1 MIKMHSVAMLNLTLL
16 TIIVVVESSRVK
28 GPPVADRREE
38 RHVAREGEEVK
49 LKCPIQG
56 HPAPMV
62 TWTRDGEVIDFS
74 WTRFRTN
81 KRNLKIRGVTK
92 NDRGLYKCKGINGF
106 GSAEVA
112 LELLVMAEEELEG
125 LEQGDLEHLA
135 PPAFLS
141 AEEAEVMQAEGEEV
155 VLDCSVT
162 GYPRPSILWYRGG
175 ALLRDGGSRLVVPGS
190 GSGSGEYSCRASN
203 LVGSLQ
209 RQFSVVRV
217 APTAEPTKL
226 AVEEGNAATLD
237 CRVRS
242 AIVPS
247 IRWLKKLEQEEQGAL
262 SVGRDF
268 YRMLDSEQETIS
280 AGVGEYLSQL
290 VLRNTEPSDTGMYI
304 CFVTSPRGRFNFQP
318 SYLTVLR
325 SSVSTEGMEEEEDTP
340 IMVLVV
346 CISIIV
352 TLMLIGAAA
361 CLVQRRTKPLAAS
374 PPASVVISNTS
385 TTPEKPVLKRG
396 GERSSGSSTDKQA
409 ARLEELL
416 KEQAQPL
423 AQPTEQRYFIQE
435 PGEYLGQEYHT
446 YRGADPDFRVYSP
459 ENMIEQEYRS
469 YNRAELQNL
478 YEVPNVPRT
487 QYSAYSTGTPRH
499 QSSIYSS
506 RR

>member
-1 MIKMHSVAMLNLTLL
+1 MNSKLTLL
-16 TIIVVVESSRVK
+16 TVLVGMVVGSSSRVK
-28 GPPVADRREE
+28 GPPVAERRQE

-56 HPAPMV
+56 HPTPMV
-62 TWTRDGEVIDFS
+62 TWTRDGDVIDFS

-81 KRNLKIRGVTK
+81 KRNLKIRGVAK
-92 NDRGLYKCKGINGF
+92 EDRGLYKCKGINGF

-112 LELLVMAEEELEG
+112 LELLVMGEKELEG

-135 PPAFLS
+135 PPAFLTV
-141 AEEAEVMQAEGEEV
+141 EESEVMQAEGEEV

-175 ALLRDGGSRLVVPGS
+175 ALLREGGSRLVVPGS
-190 GSGSGEYSCRASN
+190 GSGEGDYSCRATN

-209 RQFSVVRV
+209 RQFSVVKV
-217 APTAEPTKL
+217 EPTAEPTNL
-226 AVEEGNAATLD
+226 SVDEGNSATLD

-242 AIVPS
+242 AITPS
-247 IRWLKKLEQEEQGAL
+247 IRWLKKLEMEEEGAL

-268 YRMLDSEQETIS
+268 YRMLDSNQETVI

-290 VLRNTEPSDTGMYI
+290 VLHETEPSDTGMYI

-318 SYLTVLR
+318 SYLTVLK
-325 SSVSTEGMEEEEDTP
+325 SNSVATEGVEETP
-340 IMVLVV
+340 ILVLVV
-346 CISIIV
+346 CISIIA

-361 CLVQRRTKPLAAS
+361 CLVQRRQKPPAS
-374 PPASVVISNTS
+374 PPPSVVISNTS
-385 TTPEKPVLKRG
+385 TSPEKPVMKRG
-396 GERSSGSSTDKQA
+396 GEGSSVSSSERQA

-416 KEQAQPL
+416 REQAQPL
-423 AQPTEQRYFIQE
+423 AQAAEPRYFIQQ

-459 ENMIEQEYRS
+459 ENMIEQEYRAYS
-469 YNRAELQNL
+469 RAELQNL
-478 YEVPNVPRT
+478 YEVPSVPRT
-487 QYSAYSTGTPRH
+487 QYSAYSSGPPRH
-499 QSSIYSS
+499 QSSTYSL